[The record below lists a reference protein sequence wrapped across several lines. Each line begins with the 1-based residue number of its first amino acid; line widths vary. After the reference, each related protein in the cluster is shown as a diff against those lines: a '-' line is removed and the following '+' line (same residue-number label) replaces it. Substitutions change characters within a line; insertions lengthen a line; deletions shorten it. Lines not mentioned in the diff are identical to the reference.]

1 MNITL
6 NEVFSILKKRP
17 PDSHKGSFGLLTGIC
32 GSKNYTGAASL
43 AVLGAL
49 RSGVGIVCLAATEY
63 VILPTSCK
71 VSESTYL
78 PLTANESGSIA
89 ASADNIERLLKKLK
103 SSTAALIGC
112 GMSNC
117 LDTQKIVTEIIRQA
131 ECQLILDADAL
142 NSVSHSVDIIKKAKY
157 PPIITPH
164 IAEMSRLTEI
174 SIRDI
179 KLDPETT
186 ALNFARKYNCIV
198 VLKDHI
204 THIAHPDGR
213 IYINSTGNA
222 GLARGGSGDILSG
235 IISSFTAQGIEPLI
249 AAVCAVYLH
258 GLAADRCAARLS
270 QYGMLPSDILYDLC
284 AIFLENDR

>member
-6 NEVFSILKKRP
+6 DNVFDIIKKRP
-17 PDSHKGSFGLLTGIC
+17 FDAHKGSFGLLTNIC
-32 GSKNYTGAASL
+32 GSKNYTGAAVM

-49 RSGVGIVCLAATEY
+49 RSGIGIVCLASTEY
-63 VILPTSCK
+63 VILPTACK
-71 VSESTYL
+71 VSECTFL
-78 PLTANESGSIA
+78 PLAPNDTGSIS
-89 ASADNIERLLKKLK
+89 ASADNMERLAKKLK
-103 SSTAALIGC
+103 SSTAALLGC

-117 LDTQKIVTEIIRQA
+117 VDTQKIVTDIIRQA
-131 ECQLILDADAL
+131 ECQLTLDADAL
-142 NSVSHSVDIIKKAKY
+142 NSIAHSVDVLKKAKN

-164 IAEMSRLTEI
+164 IAEMARLMNTEI
-174 SIRDI
+174 YQVKMKPDES
-179 KLDPETT
+179 
-186 ALNFARKYNCIV
+186 ALGFAKKYNCIV

-204 THIAHPDGR
+204 THIAHPDGTL
-213 IYINSTGNA
+213 YINTTGNA

-235 IISSFTAQGIEPLI
+235 IIASFTAQSIDPLM

-270 QYGMLPSDILYDLC
+270 QFGMLPSDILTDLC